1 VCVLFEFRTS
11 QDTGEQVAAAFVT
24 LHPLFIFF
32 LVLSSRESERAS
44 GFFAFLGVPNKV
56 LI

>member
-1 VCVLFEFRTS
+1 LRTS